1 MTLPKFGTTG
11 MTANKRI
18 GIFGGT
24 FNPVHKAHVEIANEF
39 LNKFSLDLLYI
50 IPNNIPPLKESHG
63 VSGEDRLNML
73 KIAFS
78 GNDKVK
84 VSDIELNRVGT
95 SYTCDTI
102 AEIKEMHKEGE
113 LFFLMG
119 DDWIDNFDK
128 WKNFRYILDNV
139 NLVIAYRGEK
149 DIGDSVE
156 RLEKLGALGVF
167 LLGNE
172 RIKLSSSNFRNKP
185 EKESLPLGVFEYI
198 EKRGLYGI

>member
-1 MTLPKFGTTG
+1 

-24 FNPVHKAHVEIANEF
+24 FNPVHKAHVEIAKSF
-39 LNKFSLDLLYI
+39 LQKFSLDLLYI

-63 VSGEDRLNML
+63 VSGEDRMNML

-78 GNDKVK
+78 GNDNIVI
-84 VSDIELNRVGT
+84 SDIELKRVGT

-102 AEIKEMHKEGE
+102 KEIKETHENGD

-128 WKNFRYILDNV
+128 WKNYRYILDNV
-139 NLVIAYRGEK
+139 NLVIAYRGDK
-149 DIGDSVE
+149 DIKNAVM
-156 RLEKLGALGVF
+156 RLEELGGKDVY

-172 RIKLSSSNFRNKP
+172 RIKLSSSNFRSCP
-185 EKESLPLGVFEYI
+185 EKEALPDGVFEYI

>member
-1 MTLPKFGTTG
+1 

-24 FNPVHKAHVEIANEF
+24 FNPVHKAHVEIAKTF
-39 LNKFSLDLLYI
+39 LQKFSLDLLYI

-63 VSGEDRLNML
+63 VSGEDRMNML

-78 GNDKVK
+78 ENDNIVI
-84 VSDIELNRVGT
+84 SDIELERVGT

-102 AEIKEMHKEGE
+102 KEIKEIQKDGE

-128 WKNFRYILDNV
+128 WKNYRYILDNV
-139 NLVIAYRGEK
+139 NLVIAYRGDRDIK
-149 DIGDSVE
+149 DAVE
-156 RLEKLGALGVF
+156 RLENLGGKRVF

-172 RIKLSSSNFRNKP
+172 RIKLSSSGFRSKP
-185 EKESLPLGVFEYI
+185 EKETLPDGVFEYI
-198 EKRGLYGI
+198 RKRGLYGI